1 MFIDFLILFL
11 FIVLLIKTIVNK
23 NGKRKKIFNIVLGSL
38 LIISYIIL
46 ELGFSTSAKL
56 TYYNRNYFINDYK
69 YVLDYDTTD
78 GKTIVMSKKE
88 PGNSFAQYDLSVY
101 NKCLGLYFANYNNYT
116 EGLVSAFDNEDSD
129 IIYIEVNDKYYYLIN
144 FELNNIET
152 LEINETK
159 FTKGE
164 GLYYIFESDEKIY
177 NLKINNND
185 VDWYD
190 LILPDSLYNR

>member
-56 TYYNRNYFINDYK
+56 TYYNRNYFITDYK

-88 PGNSFAQYDLSVY
+88 PGNSFAQYNLSVY
-101 NKCLGLYFANYNNYT
+101 NKCLGLYFVNYEDYT
-116 EGLVSAFDNEDSD
+116 NGVIYGFDNEDSD
-129 IIYIEVNDKYYYLIN
+129 IIYKEVNDKYYYLIN

-152 LEINETK
+152 LEINETT

-164 GLYYIFESDEKIY
+164 ELYYIFESDEKIY

>member
-1 MFIDFLILFL
+1 MFFDFLILFS
-11 FIVLLIKTIVNK
+11 FIIILIKTILKK
-23 NGKRKKIFNIVLGSL
+23 NEKKKKTFNIVFVSIV
-38 LIISYIIL
+38 IIIYFFIGF
-46 ELGFSTSAKL
+46 GFSTSAKL

-152 LEINETK
+152 LEINETT

-164 GLYYIFESDEKIY
+164 ELYYIFESDEKIY

>member
-56 TYYNRNYFINDYK
+56 TYYNRNYFITDYK

-88 PGNSFAQYDLSVY
+88 PGNSFAQYNLSVY
-101 NKCLGLYFANYNNYT
+101 NKCLGLYFVNYEDYT
-116 EGLVSAFDNEDSD
+116 NGVIYGFDNEDSD
-129 IIYIEVNDKYYYLIN
+129 IIYKEVNDKYYYLIN

-164 GLYYIFESDEKIY
+164 GLYYIFESDEKIN

-190 LILPDSLYNR
+190 LILPDSTYNR